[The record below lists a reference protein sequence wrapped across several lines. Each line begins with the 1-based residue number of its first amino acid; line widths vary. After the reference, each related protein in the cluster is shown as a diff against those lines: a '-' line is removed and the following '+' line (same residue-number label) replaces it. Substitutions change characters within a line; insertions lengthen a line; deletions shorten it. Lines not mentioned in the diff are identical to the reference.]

1 MTARHCLHSATRLR
15 RRWPFLGPGG
25 VPPTIGAAGG
35 RIRPASTGPLPGGGR
50 IPQGNATMKTV
61 ILGAVLLLGT
71 ATAPLLA
78 QTAPARNSPPGTL
91 MSCQVQEVR
100 GSGENTEVVYNM
112 NCMPVVGGDVA
123 RVEQQQNGEYRVTY
137 GAGRPAY
144 GGGPVYI
151 LRFISE
157 LGQVGEG
164 YHGAPL
170 DGNPGTARR

>member
-1 MTARHCLHSATRLR
+1 
-15 RRWPFLGPGG
+15 
-25 VPPTIGAAGG
+25 
-35 RIRPASTGPLPGGGR
+35 
-50 IPQGNATMKTV
+50 MKTV
-61 ILGAVLLLGT
+61 ALGAAALLLS
-71 ATAPLLA
+71 AAPLLA
-78 QTAPARNSPPGTL
+78 QTAPARPNAPGTL

-100 GSGENTEVVYNM
+100 GSGENTEVVYSM

-151 LRFISE
+151 LRFNSE

-164 YHGAPL
+164 HHGAPL